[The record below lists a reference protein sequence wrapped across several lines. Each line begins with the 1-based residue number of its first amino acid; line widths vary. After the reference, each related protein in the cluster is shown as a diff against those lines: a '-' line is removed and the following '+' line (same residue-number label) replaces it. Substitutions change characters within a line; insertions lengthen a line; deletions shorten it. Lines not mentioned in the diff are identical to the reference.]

1 VHSVFSGT
9 QHRDYFPELNLARR
23 CAIKDIVNAV
33 VSGLISGSLY
43 AIMALGLTIIYG
55 VIHVFNFGHGIVA
68 VLGGYFTWL
77 FLERLGLGLVPSAA
91 AAVVVMFFFGRLL
104 FRLTIH
110 PLLKK
115 PNWEFS
121 TIIFLL
127 GLGILLEN
135 LTLQAFGPRVKHIP
149 VFFKGSL
156 KIGFVR
162 INWHEICL
170 ILIVFAFIVL
180 LNLFLKKTWFGQAMR
195 AVAQDMD
202 GARIVG
208 ININRTFGQAFA
220 MATAVTG
227 FSGILLG
234 TKYFMT
240 PHIGWVW
247 MVKGFVIVVLG
258 GLGSATG
265 AVYAAFIMGIAE
277 ALATLYFGS
286 LWVWPIWFVIFV
298 VILLLRPQG
307 LAGGRTL

>member
-1 VHSVFSGT
+1 
-9 QHRDYFPELNLARR
+9 
-23 CAIKDIVNAV
+23 
-33 VSGLISGSLY
+33 
-43 AIMALGLTIIYG
+43 MALGLTIVYG

-77 FLERLGLGLVPSAA
+77 FLVKFGLGPIPSALIA
-91 AAVVVMFFFGRLL
+91 MVIMFFFGL
-104 FRLTIH
+104 FLFKATIN
-110 PLLKK
+110 PLLKT
-115 PNWEFS
+115 PDWEFS

-127 GLGILLEN
+127 GMGILLEN

-149 VFFKGSL
+149 EFFQGSL
-156 KIGFVR
+156 KIGFFR
-162 INWHEICL
+162 ANWHDISL
-170 ILIVFAFIVL
+170 IAIVFISIIV

-208 ININRTFGQAFA
+208 ININRTFGYAFA
-220 MATAVTG
+220 LATVVTG

-234 TKYFMT
+234 TKYYMT
-240 PHIGWVW
+240 PHVGWDW

-277 ALATLYFGS
+277 ALVTLYIGS
-286 LWVWPIWFVIFV
+286 LWVWPVWFTIFV

>member
-1 VHSVFSGT
+1 M
-9 QHRDYFPELNLARR
+9 
-23 CAIKDIVNAV
+23 

-43 AIMALGLTIIYG
+43 ATMALGLTIVYG

-77 FLERLGLGLVPSAA
+77 FLNIIGLGLIPSALIA
-91 AAVVVMFFFGRLL
+91 MVIMFFFGLLL
-104 FRLTIH
+104 FKATIN
-110 PLLKK
+110 PLLKT

-127 GLGILLEN
+127 GMGILLEN

-149 VFFKGSL
+149 EFFTGSL

-162 INWHEICL
+162 VNWHEISL
-170 ILIVFAFIVL
+170 LVIVIIFIMIL
-180 LNLFLKKTWFGQAMR
+180 NRFLKKTWFGQAMR

-208 ININRTFGQAFA
+208 ININKIFGYAFA
-220 MATAVTG
+220 LATVVTG
-227 FSGILLG
+227 FSGLLLG
-234 TKYFMT
+234 TKYYMT
-240 PHIGWVW
+240 PHIGWDW

-258 GLGSATG
+258 GLGSAIG
-265 AVYAAFIMGIAE
+265 AVYAAFVMGIAE
-277 ALATLYFGS
+277 AFVTLYMGS
-286 LWVWPIWFVIFV
+286 LWVWPVWFVIFV
-298 VILLLRPQG
+298 IILLLRPQG

>member
-1 VHSVFSGT
+1 
-9 QHRDYFPELNLARR
+9 
-23 CAIKDIVNAV
+23 
-33 VSGLISGSLY
+33 
-43 AIMALGLTIIYG
+43 MALGLTIIYG

-68 VLGGYFTWL
+68 VMGGYFTWL
-77 FLERLGLGLVPSAA
+77 FLTKVGLGLIPSILIAM
-91 AAVVVMFFFGRLL
+91 VLMFGFGLIL
-104 FRLTIH
+104 FKATIN
-110 PLLKK
+110 PLLKT

-127 GLGILLEN
+127 GMGILLEN
-135 LTLQAFGPRVKHIP
+135 LTLQAFGPRVKSIP
-149 VFFKGSL
+149 AFFEGSL

-162 INWHEICL
+162 INWHEISL
-170 ILIVFAFIVL
+170 FIIIFVFIMV
-180 LNLFLKKTWFGQAMR
+180 LNLFIKKTWFGQAMR

-208 ININRTFGQAFA
+208 ININRIFGYAFA
-220 MATAVTG
+220 LATAVTG

-234 TKYFMT
+234 TKYYMT
-240 PHIGWVW
+240 PHIGWDW

-277 ALATLYFGS
+277 AFVTLYMGS
-286 LWVWPIWFVIFV
+286 LWIWPVWFVIFV
-298 VILLLRPQG
+298 IILLLRPQG